1 MICGPIKIWGVA
13 LLTRSGPTAC
23 LPSARLGA
31 LASRCLPISH
41 SNQSLLK
48 TSLGGPTGTANLVP
62 QPAPLFLPFLHLLFF
77 LLFSTSILI
86 PGVELQA
93 TLYSFRS
100 ASSFTSN
107 QSSLAVLFI
116 CFLQYLLSL
125 CLFFYSIA
133 PARAF
138 YPLSPGLIKMT
149 QIDLL
154 ACSFPPLLLSS
165 PQPGS
170 SCLFVAW
177 QHSSLFRTQL

>member
-1 MICGPIKIWGVA
+1 M
-13 LLTRSGPTAC
+13 
-23 LPSARLGA
+23 
-31 LASRCLPISH
+31 
-41 SNQSLLK
+41 
-48 TSLGGPTGTANLVP
+48 P

-154 ACSFPPLLLSS
+154 ACSFPPPPCYSHHLSLDPPASLLPGNTLHCLGLSSRLLFPNPHPLQPQESFFFVSFSFFFSFFYFLPLSS
-165 PQPGS
+165 PPPIS
-170 SCLFVAW
+170 
-177 QHSSLFRTQL
+177 